1 MLDIE
6 DVNWL
11 LGIELTP
18 QDHVIDENQSFT
30 QAIILDE
37 CYQKLQFRRQ
47 FVMF

>member
-18 QDHVIDENQSFT
+18 QDHIFDESQPS
-30 QAIILDE
+30 
-37 CYQKLQFRRQ
+37 K
-47 FVMF
+47 

>member
-18 QDHVIDENQSFT
+18 QDHVFDEMHSSKL
-30 QAIILDE
+30 IYILG
-37 CYQKLQFRRQ
+37 KRL
-47 FVMF
+47 

>member
-18 QDHVIDENQSFT
+18 QDHAFDES
-30 QAIILDE
+30 LP
-37 CYQKLQFRRQ
+37 LR
-47 FVMF
+47 